1 MVWLNGV
8 FSLPEATM
16 IRISQKSLN
25 IESLNDLYSA
35 LEEEPVTIKRLFDP
49 RFSRSGDDL
58 VIEGDI
64 DKVLDKLTQDL
75 PRIISIRFK
84 TNNLNTV
91 LESKSVLNIK
101 HGDTKIFFGTT
112 LVDYEHLYSK
122 LRINDK
128 TKILSLLFRSQLGG
142 QFISLMPVKIKGVVV
157 TNRINNSVEFILP
170 SQRIVTLRNWLEA
183 LETNSNVNFD
193 TLVDIFRIT
202 DPSMRKKMEDAMNWI
217 NLQLPEIVAK
227 SSVIEN
233 IDIVRAFQSTLN
245 LM

>member
-1 MVWLNGV
+1 M

-35 LEEEPVTIKRLFDP
+35 LEKEPVTIKRLFDP

-64 DKVLDKLTQDL
+64 DKVLEKLTQDL

-84 TNNLNTV
+84 TNNLNTI
-91 LESKSVLNIK
+91 LESKSVLNIE

-170 SQRIVTLRNWLEA
+170 SQRIVTLRNWLEV